1 MPKVFVNL
9 TDYSPLALI
18 TFGIG
23 CLGWAVVYGFVI
35 ADIRKNK
42 RIEIPIAAV
51 MGNFAWEV
59 NWGLIYRTD
68 MGFLFQAAY
77 FIWFFLDC
85 YIVWA
90 AFKYGRAQ
98 MVGEGSNKYFNF
110 ILVGYFLGWF
120 IFFYFFIPEYDDKF
134 GALTG
139 WLINTHMSILYIYQ
153 KLKQGEFGK
162 SKLIAILKFLSTGI
176 CVYAAY
182 EGYPTHHTLMY
193 LCAAYAIADII
204 YIAMVYTYSAQNKPE
219 RT

>member
-1 MPKVFVNL
+1 MFQKLVNL

-18 TFGIG
+18 TFGLG
-23 CLGWAVVYGFVI
+23 CLGWAVVYGIVI
-35 ADIRKNK
+35 HDIHKNK
-42 RIEIPIAAV
+42 RIEIPVAAV

-59 NWGLIYRTD
+59 NWGLIYKTD
-68 MGFLFQAAY
+68 MGLLFQAAY

-90 AFKYGRAQ
+90 AFKYGKQ
-98 MVGEGSNKYFNF
+98 QLSSEQSLKYFN
-110 ILVGYFLGWF
+110 LTTAGYFVAWF

-153 KLKQGEFGK
+153 KLKQSDFGK
-162 SKLIAILKFLSTGI
+162 SKLVAILKFLSTGI

-182 EGYPTHHTLMY
+182 ERYHDHKTLMF
-193 LCAAYAIADII
+193 LCAAFAVADLIFI
-204 YIAMVYTYSAQNKPE
+204 GMVYSQSKIRTVQN
-219 RT
+219 T